1 MSIKNIFSILI
12 FNIIFD
18 IIFTQLSKRKP
29 QLFSIFDKIPKK
41 WKGKYIYKWLALLP
55 LLVISAIVAVF
66 LELNYIA
73 SGIMVGFSLSLC
85 DIAFK
90 APTKSSD
97 RH

>member
-18 IIFTQLSKRKP
+18 IIFTQLRKTKP
-29 QLFSIFDKIPKK
+29 QLFLLLEKIPKK

-55 LLVISAIVAVF
+55 LLVIGAIIAVF

-73 SGIMVGFSLSLC
+73 SGIMVGFILSLC
-85 DIAFK
+85 DTAFK
-90 APTKSSD
+90 APNKLND